1 VAECRLPWASR
12 RAERRRSAK
21 VTFSFELTRFPK
33 LQVKTAPEEQ
43 ASNASKDAGIASLH
57 KRIKEQT
64 KEIQELKQQ
73 LEVAYGRL
81 YQQ

>member
-1 VAECRLPWASR
+1 M
-12 RAERRRSAK
+12 
-21 VTFSFELTRFPK
+21 
-33 LQVKTAPEEQ
+33 KTAPEEQ
-43 ASNASKDAGIASLH
+43 ASNASKAAGIASLH

-73 LEVAYGRL
+73 REVAYGRL